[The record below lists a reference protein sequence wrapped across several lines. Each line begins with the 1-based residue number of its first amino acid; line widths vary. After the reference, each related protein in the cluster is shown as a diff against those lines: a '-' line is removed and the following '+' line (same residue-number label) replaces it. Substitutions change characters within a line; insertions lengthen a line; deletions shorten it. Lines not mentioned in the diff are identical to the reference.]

1 MARSS
6 DVPRYATPL
15 QLTPLRLGA
24 SAEGDS
30 VASITVTQTGPSFE
44 EEFRAC
50 YDERFASLFT
60 YLDRLTGDPDLASD
74 TAQEAFVRLHR
85 RGEMPDQPAGW
96 LVAVANNLVR
106 DEQRRSSRQLRLL
119 ADEPTRAPS
128 GSPPADPAETLE
140 RAEEVRAVRAAL
152 NTLNARDRQA
162 LLLRHAGYSYR
173 EIAAALRLA
182 ETSVGTT
189 LVRAGQAFRTAFKE
203 MHGAPE

>member
-1 MARSS
+1 M
-6 DVPRYATPL
+6 PRYATPL
-15 QLTPLRLGA
+15 PLTPLRFGA
-24 SAEGDS
+24 STEGDS
-30 VASITVTQTGPSFE
+30 AASIIVPRDGPSFE

-50 YDERFASLFT
+50 YAARFASLFT
-60 YLDRLTGDPDLASD
+60 YLDRLTSDPDLASD
-74 TAQEAFVRLHR
+74 IAQEAFARLHR
-85 RGEMPDQPAGW
+85 RGEMPDQPGGW
-96 LVAVANNLVR
+96 LAAVANNLIR

-128 GSPPADPAETLE
+128 GSPAADPAETLE
-140 RAEEVRAVRAAL
+140 RAEKVRAVRAAL
-152 NTLNARDRQA
+152 DTLSARDRQA

-189 LVRAGQAFRTAFKE
+189 LVRAGRAFRTAFKE